1 MNYILQNVVG
11 HTVKTGELTE
21 GRNEIDMS
29 AISAGIY
36 RIQIEGKDG
45 FINKKVIIIK

>member
-11 HTVKTGELTE
+11 HPVKTGELTE
-21 GRNEIDMS
+21 GRNVIDMS

-36 RIQIEGKDG
+36 RIQIELSL
-45 FINKKVIIIK
+45 IHI